1 MKKWITFILTICLA
15 VSLFTAC
22 GEKQEAPEKTAS
34 PKATASVTAKT
45 TESAKATPETTP
57 TVVPTKAPDADPE
70 VDAMLFRFW
79 SEEEYGWENITNA
92 ADETGLPEYALKV
105 AAELEFE
112 EDAGLKITVQS
123 GDPYFLIVPASD
135 TGETFSLEEYPVLK
149 IRIKNESPSTTGE
162 FFIARNGQNN
172 VAAGD
177 EIQYDITANDTEFK
191 EYIVNLK
198 ELKGESFVSAGDV
211 SALRV
216 DTVKLTSAK
225 NPTAEEAFSDAEP
238 FVVYID
244 YFGFF
249 KTVADAEA
257 WNPAHVA
264 K

>member
-1 MKKWITFILTICLA
+1 M
-15 VSLFTAC
+15 
-22 GEKQEAPEKTAS
+22 
-34 PKATASVTAKT
+34 
-45 TESAKATPETTP
+45 
-57 TVVPTKAPDADPE
+57 
-70 VDAMLFRFW
+70 
-79 SEEEYGWENITNA
+79 
-92 ADETGLPEYALKV
+92 KV

-216 DTVKLTSAK
+216 DTVNLTSAK